1 MARVNR
7 VTRTI
12 VTTKAQCLVFNED
25 TQQMETHVYE
35 VPRSYEADDKKL
47 KKLVGALVDSNE
59 DGNYVLAKIVKTAKQ
74 ETLYGMLEEEFIK
87 YAEVLPPRA
96 TSEDKAE

>member
-12 VTTKAQCLVFNED
+12 VTTKASVLVFNED
-25 TQQMETHVYE
+25 TQAMETHVYE
-35 VPRSYEADDKKL
+35 VPRAFEVGDKKL
-47 KKLVGALVDSNE
+47 EKLIRAEV
-59 DGNYVLAKIVKTAKQ
+59 DGNADGHYVFVKIQKTEKQ
-74 ETLYGMLEEEFIK
+74 ETLYGMLESDFIK

-96 TSEDKAE
+96 GEDTAE